1 MKKLLVA
8 TQNPGKVLEYKELLK
23 DLPIEVVTL
32 QDIGVT
38 QEAPEDAPTFEE
50 NAIKKA
56 IFYSQFVDYPTIA
69 EDSGLEI
76 DCLNGEPGVKSR
88 RWPGHR
94 ATDDELVKLILEKM
108 KGVSTEK
115 RGAQF
120 RVVMALKIPGKDTIT
135 AEGTMRGVITEK
147 AMETV
152 ITGFPFRSVFLV
164 KETGRVLGEM
174 TMNEEARIGHR
185 KKALEQILPKLL
197 Q

>member
-23 DLPIEVVTL
+23 DLPIEVITL

-50 NAIKKA
+50 NAKLKVE
-56 IFYSQFVDYPTIA
+56 FYSKFVDFPVIA

-76 DCLNGEPGVKSR
+76 DYLNGEPGVKSR

-94 ATDDELVKLILEKM
+94 ATDDELIKLMIEKLQ
-108 KGVSTEK
+108 GVPKEK

-120 RVVMALKIPGKDTIT
+120 HVVMALKVPGKEVVT
-135 AEGTMRGVITEK
+135 AEGIMRGFITDK
-147 AMETV
+147 PIETV
-152 ITGFPFRSVFLV
+152 VTGFPFRAAFYVPQLG
-164 KETGRVLGEM
+164 KVLGEM
-174 TMNEEARIGHR
+174 TMNEEAKIGHR
-185 KKALEQILPKLL
+185 KQALEKLL
-197 Q
+197 PLLL

>member
-23 DLPIEVVTL
+23 DLPLEVITL
-32 QDIGVT
+32 QDIGID

-50 NAIKKA
+50 NAIEKVN
-56 IFYSQFVDYPTIA
+56 FYSKFVDYPTIA

-76 DCLNGEPGVKSR
+76 DSLDGEPGVKSR

-108 KGVSTEK
+108 NGVPAEK

-120 RVVMALKIPGKDTIT
+120 RVVMALKIPGKDVVT
-135 AEGTMRGVITEK
+135 AEGTMRGVITDK
-147 AMETV
+147 AVETV
-152 ITGFPFRSVFLV
+152 ITGFPFRSVFMV
-164 KETGRVLGEM
+164 KETGRILGEM
-174 TMNEEARIGHR
+174 TMNEEAKIGHR
-185 KKALEQILPKLL
+185 KKALEKLLPKLL
-197 Q
+197 

>member
-32 QDIGVT
+32 QDLGIT

-50 NAIKKA
+50 NAKLKVE
-56 IFYSQFVDYPTIA
+56 FYSKFVDFPTIA

-76 DCLNGEPGVKSR
+76 DYLNGEPGVKSR

-94 ATDDELVKLILEKM
+94 ATDDELVKLITEKM
-108 KGVSTEK
+108 QGVPKEK

-120 RVVMALKIPGKDTIT
+120 RVVMALKIPAKEVAI
-135 AEGTMRGVITEK
+135 AEGVMRGFITDK
-147 AMETV
+147 PIETV
-152 ITGFPFRSVFLV
+152 ITGFPYRSMFFVPQLG
-164 KETGRVLGEM
+164 KVLGEM

-185 KKALEQILPKLL
+185 KQALEKLL
-197 Q
+197 PLLL

>member
-32 QDIGVT
+32 QDLGVT

-50 NAIKKA
+50 NALEKVN
-56 IFYSQFVDYPTIA
+56 FYSQFADFPTIA

-76 DCLNGEPGVKSR
+76 DYLNGEPGVKSR

-94 ATDDELVKLILEKM
+94 ATDDELVKLIIEKM
-108 KGVSTEK
+108 KGVPKEQ

-120 RVVMALKIPGKDTIT
+120 RVVMALKIPGKDPVTSEGILRGYIT
-135 AEGTMRGVITEK
+135 DKPI
-147 AMETV
+147 ETV
-152 ITGFPFRSVFLV
+152 ITGFPYRSMFFVPQLG
-164 KETGRVLGEM
+164 KVLGEM

-185 KKALEQILPKLL
+185 KQALEKLL
-197 Q
+197 PLLL